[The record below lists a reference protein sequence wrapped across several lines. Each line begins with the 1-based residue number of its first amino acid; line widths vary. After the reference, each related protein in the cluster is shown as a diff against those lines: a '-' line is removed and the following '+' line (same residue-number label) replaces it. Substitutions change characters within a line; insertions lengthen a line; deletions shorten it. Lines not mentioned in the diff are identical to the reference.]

1 MQPSTTV
8 DEIKAAILDVFGI
21 EVELQCLFLKQ
32 GPGEKEAWAWACPFG
47 RNGTTRV

>member
-21 EVELQCLFLKQ
+21 EVELQRLFLKP
-32 GPGEKEAWAWACPFG
+32 GPGEKAVAWAFPFG
-47 RNGTTRV
+47 RNGKTRV